1 VHVSFL
7 SWRSPRPFGNTTM
20 TEASTL
26 NPQPRPIATGED
38 LTLPIVIYV
47 LYLVALPTAFL
58 SLLVGVIMAYINRD
72 TAGPAARS
80 HYTFIIRTF
89 WLSLAIIFGGTMVC
103 VIGGI
108 LSLILIGIPI
118 LLGGIALL
126 CLGKVWYIVRCILG
140 IAAAARH
147 EAYPRPDGVL
157 F

>member
-1 VHVSFL
+1 M
-7 SWRSPRPFGNTTM
+7 TTF
-20 TEASTL
+20 
-26 NPQPRPIATGED
+26 NPQPQPLATSED

-47 LYLVALPTAFL
+47 LYLLAIPTAFL
-58 SLLVGVIMAYINRD
+58 SLLAGVIMAYINRD

-103 VIGGI
+103 VVGGI

-118 LLGGIALL
+118 LIAGVLLL
-126 CLGKVWYIVRCILG
+126 CLGKLWYIVRCILG
-140 IAAAARH
+140 ILAAGRH
-147 EAYPRPDGVL
+147 EAYPRPESVL